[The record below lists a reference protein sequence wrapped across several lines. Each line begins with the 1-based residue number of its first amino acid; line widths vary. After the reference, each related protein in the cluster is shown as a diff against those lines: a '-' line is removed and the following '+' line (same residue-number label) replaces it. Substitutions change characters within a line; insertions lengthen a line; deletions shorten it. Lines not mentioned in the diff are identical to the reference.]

1 MAAHIDISMT
11 MAAQWTAQCV
21 KSFILQSM
29 SLLREEGGREK
40 SSLCFAILLL
50 ARILLTTTMAVTGQ
64 TMTGVQCTLTLHTP
78 VSRGQVTT
86 GEAR

>member
-1 MAAHIDISMT
+1 MCQEFYIAVNVTSE
-11 MAAQWTAQCV
+11 
-21 KSFILQSM
+21 
-29 SLLREEGGREK
+29 RERGREK